1 LTLITLGYPL
11 LGIWKGFFLVFT
23 GYNLSFDCITMKN
36 GSFFPLR
43 KKIILV
49 TAIFKSS
56 TLLVRG
62 ELSEEQE
69 TGG

>member
-1 LTLITLGYPL
+1 M
-11 LGIWKGFFLVFT
+11 FT
-23 GYNLSFDCITMKN
+23 GYNLSFDYITMKN
-36 GSFFPLR
+36 ASFFPLR

-62 ELSEEQE
+62 EFSEEQE